1 MIHHSLVQCTLQ
13 NRVWGWSSKE
23 ERLADKEI
31 LFTKLDKIHSDNQLS
46 ALYLGHN
53 FLDDLSVQYSSILI
67 PEVDTGWRRDQL
79 AKCI

>member
-1 MIHHSLVQCTLQ
+1 MIHQSLVQCALRNSVLQ
-13 NRVWGWSSKE
+13 WSSKE
-23 ERLADKEI
+23 KRLVDKRI
-31 LFTKLDKIHSDNQLS
+31 LFTKLDKAHIDNQLS

-67 PEVDTGWRRDQL
+67 PEVNVGWRRDEL